1 MRTIVLFLLSLGAFA
16 SDPFRLAKSEMQNGN
31 YIYSLVILRNIKGN
45 NQVLSQR
52 YFLEGMCYSQV
63 GDHSKSIS
71 KFIEAN
77 KLNPS
82 IPDYFYEF
90 GKGLYFAKEL
100 ERAKKSFLTSI
111 KKNSQVTG
119 SLFYLAKIAK
129 TQKEFRQAKVY
140 IKQILAIKNLN
151 PRVTQDALYQLGDIH
166 LKISK
171 NELKPEDMKPIV
183 SKHVLPY
190 YENALRTLPTSEN
203 SKKIQERVELIK
215 KKYDLL

>member
-1 MRTIVLFLLSLGAFA
+1 VKIIILFFISLGVFA
-16 SDPFRLAKSEMQNGN
+16 SDPFRLAKSEMRNGN
-31 YIYSLVILRNIKGN
+31 YIYSLVILKNIKGD

-52 YFLEGMCYSQV
+52 SFLEGICYSQV
-63 GDHSKSIS
+63 ADHSKAIE

-77 KLNPS
+77 KLNKS

-90 GKGLYFAKEL
+90 GKALYFAKEL
-100 ERAKKSFLTSI
+100 ERSKKSFLTSI
-111 KKNSQVTG
+111 SKNSQITG
-119 SLFYLAKIAK
+119 SLFYLAKIAQ
-129 TQKEFRQAKVY
+129 TRKEFRQAKVY

-190 YENALRTLPTSEN
+190 YENALKTLPTSEN